1 MRSSIPM
8 AIFGGIAAIAAWS
21 CLAAAG
27 SSPIT
32 IDEAAA
38 CLGLSAQQLADV
50 RVGKIVS
57 TDFQE
62 LSDKEL
68 AITVAMLVKR
78 PITDVAEAVRGSGLL
93 ESDPNI
99 MSFKA
104 LGDGDVSDTDFS
116 GVAFTKDE
124 ASEVRGLLTA
134 KPGSEF
140 NLSRDE
146 IARFDAL
153 RKRFTGSCDA
163 ACAEAVTEAYRRTL
177 ADRLR
182 AYKTGGTG
190 AIAPYA
196 RSGEKLVR
204 AGDELRA
211 AAVGCPLVHERF
223 PDVIRAFVDFPDHP
237 TAGITSRFFWA
248 KLHVQDRPAF
258 VLMHRLLYE
267 RPDAFLGM
275 ERQFYVG
282 HSYNCL
288 LIMSGCLGIGGQT
301 LVFYI
306 NRTSTDQVV
315 GFPRD
320 TRHSLGRR
328 HMRAEIIASLE
339 KIRAKYERRAP

>member
-1 MRSSIPM
+1 M
-8 AIFGGIAAIAAWS
+8 AIFGGIAAIAAWG

-27 SSPIT
+27 RTPIT

-50 RVGKIVS
+50 RAGKIVS

-78 PITDVAEAVRGSGLL
+78 PIADVAEAVRGSGLL
-93 ESDPNI
+93 ASDPNI
-99 MSFKA
+99 QAFKA
-104 LGDGDVSDTDFS
+104 LGEGDVPDSDFA

-124 ASEVRGLLTA
+124 VSEVRGLLTS
-134 KPGSEF
+134 KPGSGF
-140 NLSRDE
+140 NLSEDE
-146 IARFDAL
+146 LARFDAL
-153 RKRFTGSCDA
+153 RTRYPGSCDA
-163 ACAEAVTEAYRRTL
+163 ACAQAVTEAYRKTL
-177 ADRLR
+177 AERLR
-182 AYKTGGTG
+182 AYRAGGTG

-196 RSGEKLVR
+196 RAGGKAVR

-211 AAVGCPLVHERF
+211 AAVGCPLVHDRF
-223 PDVIRAFVDFPDHP
+223 PDVIRAFVEFPDHRA
-237 TAGITSRFFWA
+237 AGITSRFFWA
-248 KLHVQDRPAF
+248 KQHVQDRPAF
-258 VLMHRLLYE
+258 VLVHRLLYE

-288 LIMSGCLGIGGQT
+288 LIMSGCLGIGGET

-306 NRTSTDQVV
+306 NRTSTDQVA
-315 GFPRD
+315 GFPQG

-328 HMRAEIIASLE
+328 HMRAEIIGSLE
-339 KIRAKYERRAP
+339 KIRAKYERPSP